1 MWAEIIDSISNVGFP
16 IAMCV
21 LMYLNNTKTVEVV
34 NKNTEAINKL
44 SEKVERL
51 EERREV

>member
-1 MWAEIIDSISNVGFP
+1 MGEIIDAISNVGFP

-21 LMYLNNTKTVEVV
+21 LMYLNNAKTVEVV

-44 SEKVERL
+44 SEKVDRL
-51 EERREV
+51 EDKKGD